1 MINLTNL
8 NEQKFIDVA
17 EYWGEKMPIL
27 LMEEC
32 GELIQAVSK
41 YERYAMSVHPE
52 EDYTKINNKAEVL
65 RNNLL
70 EEIRDV
76 YISLEAI
83 KHFYEIDDNEINGL
97 IEKKLNKKY

>member
-8 NEQKFIDVA
+8 DNQKFIDVA
-17 EYWGEKMPIL
+17 EFWGEKMPML

-41 YERYAMSVHPE
+41 YERYVSSEHPE

-65 RNNLL
+65 RDNLL

-83 KHFYEIDDNEINGL
+83 KHFYEIDDNEMNGL

>member
-1 MINLTNL
+1 MINLSNL
-8 NEQKFIDVA
+8 DEQKFIDVA
-17 EYWGEKMPIL
+17 DHWGNKMPML

-41 YERYAMSVHPE
+41 YEREGSKRR
-52 EDYTKINNKAEVL
+52 D
-65 RNNLL
+65 NLL
-70 EEIRDV
+70 EEIRDM

-83 KHFYEIDDNEINGL
+83 KYLYSIDDNEINDL